1 MGRLPTNSKE
11 KLIQT
16 ANDLIW
22 KSSYGSVS
30 VDDICN
36 VSNVKKGSFYY
47 YFSSKAELAVVVIE
61 TSYQHFEAELIK
73 VFATSTLAID
83 RFNNLA
89 TFVYDKQK
97 EACDKYGHVCGCP
110 FASLGSEMVG
120 NNEIIRK
127 KIEDIFHQ
135 QRNLFLLT
143 LNEMVAIGQ
152 LPKNTNQSAMA
163 NQIHTF
169 MMGQVMMSR
178 IQNDLT
184 HLKKEME
191 AGFLRILGLD
201 K

>member
-127 KIEDIFHQ
+127 KIEAIFHQ
-135 QRNLFLLT
+135 QRNLFLVT
-143 LNEMVAIGQ
+143 LNEMVVTGQ
-152 LPKNTNQSAMA
+152 LPQNTNQSVMA

-169 MMGQVMMSR
+169 MMGQVMMAR

>member
-1 MGRLPTNSKE
+1 LGRLPTNSKE

-127 KIEDIFHQ
+127 KIEAIFHQ
-135 QRNLFLLT
+135 QRNLFLVT
-143 LNEMVAIGQ
+143 LNEMVVTGQ
-152 LPKNTNQSAMA
+152 LPQGTNLSVMA

-169 MMGQVMMSR
+169 MMGQMMMAR

>member
-1 MGRLPTNSKE
+1 LGRLPTNSKE

-127 KIEDIFHQ
+127 KIEAIFHQ
-135 QRNLFLLT
+135 QRNLFLVT
-143 LNEMVAIGQ
+143 LNEMVVTGQ
-152 LPKNTNQSAMA
+152 LPQGTNLSVMA

-169 MMGQVMMSR
+169 MMGQVMMAR